1 MSSNPHGHPFPVDVA
16 VEAGMPQ
23 GEAEATAAYVSALN
37 EYDLDAS
44 EDNWSA
50 LESAQELLQAARAER
65 RANRIVIPDAG
76 SAAPASIGAGAELN
90 GSGV

>member
-1 MSSNPHGHPFPVDVA
+1 MSDNPHGHPFPVDVA

-44 EDNWSA
+44 ADNWSA
-50 LESAQELLQAARAER
+50 LESAQEALQAARAER
-65 RANRIVIPDAG
+65 RASVTIPDAG
-76 SAAPASIGAGAELN
+76 TAAPASIGAGAELN